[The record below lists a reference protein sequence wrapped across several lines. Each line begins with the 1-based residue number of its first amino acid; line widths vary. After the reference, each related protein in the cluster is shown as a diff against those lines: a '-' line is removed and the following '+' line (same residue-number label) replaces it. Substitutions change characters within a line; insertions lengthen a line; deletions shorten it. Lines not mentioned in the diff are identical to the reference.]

1 MTAKKSEKMI
11 YVGEL
16 EELASLV
23 RNLLETEEQRVVF
36 VFPEKS
42 KVAQN
47 SVNLKVLKRE
57 AESVGKDIFI
67 LNSGTAAQQLA
78 LASKISLFGEE
89 HLEEPRVYVPQ
100 RSVKMMDI
108 MEPRRVAVRS
118 DESRDSS
125 FKSVEAISFD
135 QGDNDSPE
143 HVAAEE
149 AQEDVFYEEPK
160 SRPLDS
166 GVLSAQE
173 DEFVSTSQQKK
184 ITEDASED
192 FFDTFKIGHQPIIR
206 KKRSSLTT
214 ALVVFAGA
222 ALAVFLVAIYFLFS
236 KVQIDIAQKKE
247 IVPFKIG
254 IEGSQGAEG
263 VKAEESMI
271 PAAYVSIPKNDVR
284 EFPATGTKIVEEKA
298 RGTIVISNAF
308 NSTPQTLVATT
319 RFLSKDGKT
328 FRLIKT
334 VPVPGAKVE
343 DGKIVPSTVDASVIA
358 DQPGEEYNIAP
369 TEFTIPGFQGT
380 PKYETFTARS
390 SSQMTGGARGEKKI
404 VTKEDIEKAR
414 KTVVDNLTGAAEVD
428 LAASVGENYKLL
440 DEAKRA
446 TILNFSTSAIAGTV
460 SDKFTASAEFKLE
473 AILFKVEDTNKIIE
487 YLLQKMGNKEIE
499 INWGNQVLEFNDVK
513 PDFVSKSI
521 QMVLVGNI
529 ETREKVD
536 ADLLKDEIAGKSID
550 ELKSVLYKNPS
561 IEESKIVLTPSWLRN
576 VPSDKSRINITI
588 EQ

>member
-67 LNSGTAAQQLA
+67 LNSGAAAQQLA